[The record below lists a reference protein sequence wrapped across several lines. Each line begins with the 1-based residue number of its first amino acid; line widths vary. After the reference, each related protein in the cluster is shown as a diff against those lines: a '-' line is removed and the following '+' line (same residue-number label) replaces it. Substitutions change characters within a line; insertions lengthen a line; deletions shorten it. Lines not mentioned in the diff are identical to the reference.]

1 MQRPLRLRRQEDFAH
16 LRKAGRTYRH
26 PFLTVS
32 VAPNPL
38 SHNRYGFV
46 TSKRLGNAVVRNTV
60 RRVLREVIRQADV
73 QLAHGFDVVVIARP
87 PIVGQPYQAVEQA
100 TVTCLRQAGLWE
112 PPAGEQLP

>member
-26 PFLTVS
+26 PFLTLS

-60 RRVLREVIRQADV
+60 RRVLREVIRQADPG
-73 QLAHGFDVVVIARP
+73 LARGFDVVVIARS
-87 PIVGQPYQAVEQA
+87 PIVGQPYLAVEQA
-100 TVTCLRQAGLWE
+100 TITCLRQAGLWK
-112 PPAGEQLP
+112 PPVGEQLP